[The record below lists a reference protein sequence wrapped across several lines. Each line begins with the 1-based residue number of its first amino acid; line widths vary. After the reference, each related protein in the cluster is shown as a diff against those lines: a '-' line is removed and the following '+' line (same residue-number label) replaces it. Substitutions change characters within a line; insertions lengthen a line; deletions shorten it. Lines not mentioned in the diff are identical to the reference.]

1 MVRSECV
8 CLAFRMY
15 CMPDEANKWRV
26 LDRLNGVRVGSLR
39 ALYNAYTEHRGEFF
53 EFTFSHGGD
62 PIVLGVQECRESEP
76 EILRMHAV
84 PAIVSPAVRQSVE
97 AAEAAMEPTSE
108 PAAAACAR

>member
-1 MVRSECV
+1 
-8 CLAFRMY
+8 
-15 CMPDEANKWRV
+15 MPDEANKWRV

-39 ALYNAYTEHRGEFF
+39 ALYHAYAEHRGEFF

-62 PIVLGVQECRESEP
+62 SVVLGVQECRESEA

-97 AAEAAMEPTSE
+97 AAEATRKGPTPE
-108 PAAAACAR
+108 PAAAACHATCAR